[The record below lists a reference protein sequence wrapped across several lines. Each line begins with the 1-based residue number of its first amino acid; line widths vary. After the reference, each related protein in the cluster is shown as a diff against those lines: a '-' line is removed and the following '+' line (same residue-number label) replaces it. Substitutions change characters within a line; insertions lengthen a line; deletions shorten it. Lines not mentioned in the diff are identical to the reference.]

1 MLLRGGF
8 FSFTFPS
15 RLFLIAAVG
24 AGGAAEE
31 DAEAT
36 VGSPH
41 PAGASPGAVSWGA
54 ERAGD
59 SHTVPRPQLW
69 WHGRP
74 RLSSSSH

>member
-1 MLLRGGF
+1 MVGF
-8 FSFTFPS
+8 FLSLFPS
-15 RLFLIAAVG
+15 WLFLTAAVG

-41 PAGASPGAVSWGA
+41 PAGASPGAVSQGA

-59 SHTVPRPQLW
+59 SHAVPGPQLW